1 VAREHGFPSWRALRA
16 AVTLP
21 ARPEAATDPEKL
33 VAGFLRAVG
42 AGDLAKVETQLRA
55 NPGLV
60 NAVGPHPFWGGRPQ
74 ALHVAVETNRPDMV
88 KLLLRHGADVDG
100 RNDEYDHWS
109 PLLLTLERR
118 SRGLRQM
125 LLRRGARIGLAEAL
139 AMGDDRRSLRLLARG
154 IPEAAPNHGS
164 FLVFA
169 RTPRAIDR
177 LLELG
182 VPVDQTDRWGTTPMN
197 ALSRMGPRGKR
208 LVRHLMAHG
217 VPADPEAFARLNDR
231 VTLARLLR
239 ENPSITGR
247 PGLLKAAADFG
258 HHSLAAWL
266 IDHGADPSARAGG
279 AADETPLH
287 CAAWSGD
294 SRMVDLL
301 LERGADPTIHDR
313 QHDGTPADWA
323 ATAVE
328 VTNNPDCGPVAKRL
342 KRTETDWLRRRA
354 AP

>member
-1 VAREHGFPSWRALRA
+1 M
-16 AVTLP
+16 
-21 ARPEAATDPEKL
+21 
-33 VAGFLRAVG
+33 G

-55 NPGLV
+55 HPGLV

-74 ALHVAVETNRPDMV
+74 PLHVAVETNRSDMV

-100 RNDEYDHWS
+100 WNDEYDHWS

-139 AMGDDRRSLRLLARG
+139 AMGDDRRTLRLLARG
-154 IPEAAPNHGS
+154 IPAEAPNHGS

-182 VPVDQTDRWGTTPMN
+182 VPADQKDRWGTTPMN
-197 ALSRMGPRGKR
+197 ALSRMGSRGKR

-239 ENPSITGR
+239 ENPSIIRR

-258 HHSLAAWL
+258 HHRLAAWL
-266 IDHGADPSARAGG
+266 LDQGADPSTRAGG
-279 AADETPLH
+279 LADETALH
-287 CAAWSGD
+287 SAAWNGD
-294 SRMVDLL
+294 ARMVDLL
-301 LERGADPTIHDR
+301 LERGADPTVRDR
-313 QHDGTPADWA
+313 QHDGTPAAWA

-328 VTNNPDCGPVAKRL
+328 VTDNSDCGPVAKRL
-342 KRTETDWLRRRA
+342 ERAEADWRRKHA
-354 AP
+354 AR